1 MRYSPQ
7 FNIRSAYN
15 FQQSFIKIDDYISFA
30 QTHNFEYLFYSEL
43 RTMFGVAEFI
53 KKARAANLKPIIGLS
68 IDINESIINLY
79 PKTRQGYQQINR
91 ISANLNDGKNY
102 NNDEIVNMIF
112 ENLNLEII
120 VVSNLSN
127 EINLKLSSRIL
138 SDDFYDVKKLKLFFN
153 EINYFD
159 IGDEDDYYALVA
171 LKNNLLIN
179 EVPLLQPTNY
189 WDDSEIS
196 QQYSLSKTSQ
206 VAQEIYQKVK
216 FELFDNSELHL
227 IAFKAPQNI
236 PSDKY
241 LEKICFSSLENYFKF
256 VKRKEIP
263 NTYTERLN
271 YELKIIFSMG
281 FENYFLV
288 VWDYVKYA
296 KERNILVGPGRGS
309 AAGSLVAFLLQITQ
323 VDPIAYNLLFERF
336 LNPERITMPDIDID
350 FQDDR
355 REEVIEY
362 LFEKYGLYNVATITT
377 YQSIGVKSAIRD
389 VARVHGLDL
398 NIVNTITKQIP
409 SIFLNDLD
417 GAIKSNTKLKQYF
430 DEYTHIFKTVKKLI
444 GLPRQTGTHAAG
456 VILVDNDL
464 RDYVPIKVG
473 YNGIYQTQFDMN
485 HLEELGLIKMDLLG
499 LRNLTTLQEIR
510 YAIYR
515 NRKQNVIFAKIP
527 LNDKQTFAMLAQG
540 NTSGIFQLESPG
552 MTKVIK
558 NMQVANIEDISAASA
573 LFRPGPQ
580 EMIPEYIKRKNS
592 SNKNYLIDSS
602 LGDILNS
609 TYGIIVYQEQVI
621 QILQRVANFSL
632 GKADIVRR
640 AMGKKNHQYMLSV
653 KTEFLQGA
661 VANKYTIEKAEE
673 IWNWIDRF
681 AAYGFNKSHS
691 IAYSYISYW
700 LAYFKTHYTEEFYCS
715 LLNGVIGNAEKTSQ
729 YLKEIA
735 QYGVQVRLPSV
746 KNVNYSYVGKSK
758 QIFMPLIL
766 IKGIGKD
773 FIKRIRLLFEEDHS
787 AFDSIFSFVTRM
799 INNGLNKT
807 NYLVLAKAGAF
818 DIFGYNRQTLIDNME
833 LIIAFAEFNYGVK
846 KLDPLTYP
854 LLEETEIQNEIIS
867 EYEKEIYG
875 FYLTSHPITKIKI
888 DNAGLKPTDIN
899 KAKSFKGYS
908 NVIGYVA
915 MIRTKKDK
923 NNQEMAFLNLID
935 DTDEIDITIFAG
947 TYQKIK
953 YDLQAGIILGL
964 EIQTEEYQG
973 KISGKLNRI
982 IKVIKK

>member
-1 MRYSPQ
+1 MKYSPQ

-30 QTHNFEYLFYSEL
+30 QTHNFEYLFYSEIS
-43 RTMFGVAEFI
+43 TMFGVAEFI
-53 KKARAANLKPIIGLS
+53 KKAKAAKIQPIIGLS
-68 IDINESIINLY
+68 INTTQGMVNLY
-79 PKTRQGYQQINR
+79 PKTRIGYQQINR
-91 ISANLNDGKNY
+91 ISANLNNGKEY
-102 NNDEIVNMIF
+102 NEQMLWEMLE
-112 ENLNLEII
+112 ENLSSEII
-120 VVSNLSN
+120 VVADLDNT
-127 EINLKLSSRIL
+127 ENLKLTKKIL
-138 SDDFYDVKKLKLFFN
+138 EADFYDVKKLKVFFK

-159 IGDEDDYYALVA
+159 IEDEEDYQVLVA
-171 LKNNLLIN
+171 LKNNLLVS
-179 EVPLLQPTNY
+179 EVPLLEPTNY
-189 WDDSEIS
+189 WDDSEIA
-196 QQYSLSKTSQ
+196 QMYSLENTQ
-206 VAQEIYQKVK
+206 RITQEIAQKVT
-216 FELFDNSELHL
+216 FELFDDSERHL
-227 IAFKAPQNI
+227 IAFKTPQNI
-236 PSDKY
+236 PADKY
-241 LEKICFSSLENYFKF
+241 LEKLCFSSLESYFKL
-256 VKRKEIP
+256 VKHQQIP
-263 NTYTERLN
+263 NAYIERLN
-271 YELKIIFSMG
+271 YELKIIIDMG

-288 VWDYVKYA
+288 VWDYVKFA
-296 KERNILVGPGRGS
+296 KEKNILVGPGRGS

-323 VDPIAYNLLFERF
+323 VDPLEFNLLFERF
-336 LNPERITMPDIDID
+336 LNPERVTMPDIDLD

-389 VARVHGLDL
+389 VARTYGLDL
-398 NIVNTITKQIP
+398 NIVNAITKQIP
-409 SIFLNDLD
+409 GVFLNDLE
-417 GAIKSNTKLKQYF
+417 GAIANSGKLKQYF
-430 DEYTHIFKTVKKLI
+430 QEYAYIFKTVKKLI

-456 VILVDNDL
+456 VILVDTDL

-485 HLEELGLIKMDLLG
+485 HLEDIGLIKMDLLG

-515 NRKQNVIFAKIP
+515 NRKQNITFTKIP
-527 LNDKQTFAMLAQG
+527 LNDHQTFAMLAQG

-552 MTKVIK
+552 MTKVVK
-558 NMQVANIEDISAASA
+558 NMQVASIEDISAASA

-592 SNKNYLIDSS
+592 RNQNYLIDSS

-621 QILQRVANFSL
+621 QILQRVAKFSL
-632 GKADIVRR
+632 AKADVIRR
-640 AMGKKNHQYMLSV
+640 AMGKKNHEYMLSM

-661 VANKYTIEKAEE
+661 VANNYTIEKAEE

-715 LLNGVIGNAEKTSQ
+715 LLNGVIGNVEKTSQ
-729 YLKEIA
+729 YLKEIT
-735 QYGVQVRLPSV
+735 QYGVQIKLPSV
-746 KNVNYSYVGKSK
+746 KNVNYSYVGKNK

-773 FIKRIRLLFEEDHS
+773 FIKKLRSLFEEDHS
-787 AFDSIFSFVTRM
+787 AFDSIFSFATRM
-799 INNGLNKT
+799 IKNGLNKT

-818 DIFGYNRQTLIDNME
+818 DGFGYNRQTLIDNME

-846 KLDPLTYP
+846 KLDPITYP
-854 LLEETEIQNEIIS
+854 LLEESPIQNEVIS

-875 FYLTSHPITKIKI
+875 FYLTAHPITKIKI
-888 DNAGLKPTDIN
+888 DNASLKPADIS
-899 KAKSFKGYS
+899 KVKSFKGYS
-908 NVIGYVA
+908 TVIGYVA
-915 MIRTKKDK
+915 IVRTKKDK

-935 DTDEIDITIFAG
+935 DTDEIDITIFAR
-947 TYQKIK
+947 TYETIK
-953 YDLQAGIILGL
+953 YELQPGTILAL
-964 EIQTEEYQG
+964 EIVTEEYQG